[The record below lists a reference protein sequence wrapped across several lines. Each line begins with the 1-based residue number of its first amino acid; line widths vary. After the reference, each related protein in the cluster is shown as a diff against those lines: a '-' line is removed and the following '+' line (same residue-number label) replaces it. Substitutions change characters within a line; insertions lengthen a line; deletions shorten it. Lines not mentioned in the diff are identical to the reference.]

1 MHTKLESS
9 SGANARIICE
19 IILMQKALYLVT
31 FCADA
36 RLFSKK
42 KKSNFFCPWK
52 HKKTDLKS
60 CILMAVWIFF
70 LCRPYCPKLL
80 KMGNSYWKSV
90 SRHVCSL
97 ICACNQFWF
106 VWSWNSLI
114 GVTSFCKGM
123 CSFFLSNHPLGQ
135 EKTRESIFM
144 SRPKLY
150 CCFKPP
156 TQKHIE
162 GNENCSLI
170 KSWLMILTG
179 MPTPNWCHC
188 FKA

>member
-1 MHTKLESS
+1 ML
-9 SGANARIICE
+9 
-19 IILMQKALYLVT
+19 L
-31 FCADA
+31 FCAGA
-36 RLFSKK
+36 MLFSKKK

-52 HKKTDLKS
+52 YKKTVLKS
-60 CILMAVWIFF
+60 CIHMAIWIFF
-70 LCRPYCPKLL
+70 SAAPTAQTRSRLVIG
-80 KMGNSYWKSV
+80 KMSQDTSV
-90 SRHVCSL
+90 VGLICSL

>member
-1 MHTKLESS
+1 
-9 SGANARIICE
+9 
-19 IILMQKALYLVT
+19 MQKALYHVT
-31 FCADA
+31 FLCRRYAI
-36 RLFSKK
+36 FKK
-42 KKSNFFCPWK
+42 KKRNLTFFA
-52 HKKTDLKS
+52 HENIKKTVLKS
-60 CILMAVWIFF
+60 TYGSLDFF
-70 LCRPYCPKLL
+70 LCCPYCPKLL
-80 KMGNSYWKSV
+80 KIGNSYWKNV
-90 SRHVCSL
+90 SRHICSL